1 VSATDRTAYKNKPHG
16 EILVAS
22 GAILLALVVLWQTWL
37 IPDSPLYA
45 KVGPTVVPVIAG
57 VGLLAFS
64 GALMWSA
71 LTGGWQ
77 PQEEREVTPDR
88 TALGWIG
95 AGLVLNVMTIGA
107 LGFTVA
113 SILLFTCVAR
123 AFGSR
128 QTLRDALIGA
138 IFALVAY
145 LGFARTLG
153 INIGS
158 GVIENAIEHLVPAL
172 SGG

>member
-1 VSATDRTAYKNKPHG
+1 MD
-16 EILVAS
+16 
-22 GAILLALVVLWQTWL
+22 
-37 IPDSPLYA
+37 
-45 KVGPTVVPVIAG
+45 
-57 VGLLAFS
+57 GLFS
-64 GALMWSA
+64 NL
-71 LTGGWQ
+71 
-77 PQEEREVTPDR
+77 
-88 TALGWIG
+88 
-95 AGLVLNVMTIGA
+95 A

-158 GVIENAIEHLVPAL
+158 GVIENAIEHLVPEIGRAHV
-172 SGG
+172 